1 MAGKFVIVPTS
12 NGKFAFNLKAS
23 NGGVILT
30 SSVMYDTAEA
40 AQAGLEAVRAIALSP
55 IEDQTR
61 EEKLEGAKFEL
72 YQDKGGQFRFRLKD
86 AAGENLGKSEAY
98 KAKTSA
104 KKGIASVGRNAPE
117 APVKVEE
124 AKA

>member
-1 MAGKFVIVPTS
+1 MAGKFVISPTN

-23 NGGVILT
+23 NGEVILT
-30 SSVMYDTAEA
+30 SSDMYDTVEA
-40 AQAGLEAVRAIALSP
+40 AQAGLEAARAIALSP

-86 AAGENLGKSEAY
+86 AAGANLGKSEAY

-117 APVKVEE
+117 AAVKVEE

>member
-1 MAGKFVIVPTS
+1 MAGKFIIIASS

-30 SSVMYDTAEA
+30 SSGMYDSYAAAEA
-40 AQAGLEAVRAIALSP
+40 GVQAVKGAALAP
-55 IEDQTR
+55 IEDQTK

-72 YQDKGGQFRFRLKD
+72 YQDKGGQFRFRLVD
-86 AAGENLGKSEAY
+86 AAGDNLGKSEAY

-104 KKGIASVGRNAPE
+104 RKGIASVGRNAPD
-117 APVKVEE
+117 APVKAEE
-124 AKA
+124 KKD

>member
-1 MAGKFVIVPTS
+1 MAGKFIICATG

-30 SSVMYDTAEA
+30 SSDMYDSFEAAEA
-40 AQAGLEAVRAIALSP
+40 GVQAVKAAALAP
-55 IEDQTR
+55 VEDQTR
-61 EEKLEGAKFEL
+61 EEKIDGAKFEL

-86 AAGENLGKSEAY
+86 AAGDNLGKSEAY

-104 KKGIASVGRNAPE
+104 RKGIASVGRNAPE
-117 APVKVEE
+117 AAVKAEE
-124 AKA
+124 PKA